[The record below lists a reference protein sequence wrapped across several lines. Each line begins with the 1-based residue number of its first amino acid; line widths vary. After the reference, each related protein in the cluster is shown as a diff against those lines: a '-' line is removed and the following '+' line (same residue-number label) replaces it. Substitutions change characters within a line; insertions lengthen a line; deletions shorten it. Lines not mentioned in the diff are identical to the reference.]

1 MELQGNRVP
10 ILLAVTAI
18 GIVFSTVVFGVLSSS
33 QNIQNSGNIKAV
45 GVGVYTDS
53 GCTTKA
59 ARVDWGAL
67 TPGATK
73 NVTLYVRNE
82 GTTNVVLSMITN
94 NWTSTQASS
103 YITLTWN
110 KQGQTLSRQSTTT
123 AMLMLRVSADVT
135 GVDSFGFSIVMT
147 GTEAT

>member
-18 GIVFSTVVFGVLSSS
+18 GIVFSAVVFGVLSAS

-59 ARVDWGAL
+59 TRIDWGAL

-73 NVTLYVRNE
+73 NATLYVRNE
-82 GTTNVVLSMITN
+82 GTINVILSMTTN
-94 NWTSTQASS
+94 NWTSAQASS
-103 YITLTWN
+103 YITLIWN
-110 KQGQTLSRQSTTT
+110 RQGQTLSRQTTTT
-123 AMLMLRVSADVT
+123 AMLMLRVSANVT